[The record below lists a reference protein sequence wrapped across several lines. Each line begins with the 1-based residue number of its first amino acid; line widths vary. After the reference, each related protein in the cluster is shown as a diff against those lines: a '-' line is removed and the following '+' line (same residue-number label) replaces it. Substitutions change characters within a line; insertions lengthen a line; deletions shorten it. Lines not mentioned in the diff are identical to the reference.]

1 MKKNDLSDLPI
12 VIFQPFSINSSEAQC
27 DACPAGISSDLA
39 YKAEPYQGNYIS
51 PVLNLINL
59 NNGFNVAYASHIH
72 LNPLVLNDSAIT
84 LLEDFKNPKY
94 LDYQTL
100 SDKDLKKFLELNL
113 IRPAE
118 SSTQELI
125 ESSDTLTA
133 QFCLTSTCNLS
144 CDYCFMPHNSDE
156 MSFETGYR
164 SIDAA
169 FRSAIIHNFRI
180 VKLKYS
186 GGEPLRCFSK
196 ILQFHKYASAL
207 AKQYNIELQGS
218 VLSNGTLLTPDIIEK
233 IKSLN
238 LRLMISLDGL
248 KKDHDCQRHFA
259 DGSGSFDK
267 VVRSIGLALSEDLIP
282 DISITVSSRNISGL
296 PELMQ
301 WVLEKDLPFS
311 LNFYRENDFSEM
323 HKDLKLEEERII
335 NGLLAAYKVIESH
348 LPRRSLLASLA
359 DRANLAIP
367 HLRPCSVGHSYMV
380 FDTNGNISKC
390 QMQMNPA
397 ITDIHSA
404 DPLKLV
410 REDRTGIRNISV
422 EDKEECRECQWKH
435 WCAGGCPLEAFRVTG
450 KYDAKSPNCNIYKAI
465 FPEILRLEGLRMLHY
480 HQM

>member
-1 MKKNDLSDLPI
+1 MDKTKLFDLNLQHILFGGIYQGDCDCACSFFVYP
-12 VIFQPFSINSSEAQC
+12 QQNINQAFVEAWNLLISWLHVTSRCNLRCSYCYLQNH
-27 DACPAGISSDLA
+27 SSDMSLSTGQKA
-39 YKAEPYQGNYIS
+39 IELTFKSAALNGYKQ
-51 PVLNLINL
+51 
-59 NNGFNVAYASHIH
+59 
-72 LNPLVLNDSAIT
+72 
-84 LLEDFKNPKY
+84 
-94 LDYQTL
+94 
-100 SDKDLKKFLELNL
+100 
-113 IRPAE
+113 
-118 SSTQELI
+118 
-125 ESSDTLTA
+125 
-133 QFCLTSTCNLS
+133 
-144 CDYCFMPHNSDE
+144 
-156 MSFETGYR
+156 
-164 SIDAA
+164 
-169 FRSAIIHNFRI
+169 

-186 GGEPLRCFSK
+186 GGEPLLRFPFIEEVQRNAQFLAQKHK
-196 ILQFHKYASAL
+196 IKLD
-207 AKQYNIELQGS
+207 S
-218 VLSNGTLLTPDIIEK
+218 VILSNGTLLTLDIIEK

-267 VVRSIGLALSEDLIP
+267 VVRSIELALSEGLIP
-282 DISITVSSRNISGL
+282 DISITVSSRNIAGL

-311 LNFYRENDFSEM
+311 LNFYRENDLSKM
-323 HKDLKLEEERII
+323 HKDLKLEEEKII

-348 LPRRSLLASLA
+348 HPRRSLLASLA

-367 HLRPCSVGHSYMV
+367 HLRPCSVGNSYMV

-390 QMQMNPA
+390 QMQMNPPIA
-397 ITDIHSA
+397 DIHA
-404 DPLKLV
+404 DDPLKLV

-480 HQM
+480 QSNIT

>member
-1 MKKNDLSDLPI
+1 MDKVDLNSQHEHLLHTGIGQCDCACSFFAYPQQNINQAFVEAENLLTSWLH
-12 VIFQPFSINSSEAQC
+12 VTNRCNLRCSYCYLQNNSSDMPLSIGQ
-27 DACPAGISSDLA
+27 
-39 YKAEPYQGNYIS
+39 KAIELTFKS
-51 PVLNLINL
+51 AVLN
-59 NNGFNVAYASHIH
+59 
-72 LNPLVLNDSAIT
+72 
-84 LLEDFKNPKY
+84 
-94 LDYQTL
+94 
-100 SDKDLKKFLELNL
+100 
-113 IRPAE
+113 
-118 SSTQELI
+118 
-125 ESSDTLTA
+125 
-133 QFCLTSTCNLS
+133 
-144 CDYCFMPHNSDE
+144 
-156 MSFETGYR
+156 GYKQ
-164 SIDAA
+164 I
-169 FRSAIIHNFRI
+169 
-180 VKLKYS
+180 KLKYS
-186 GGEPLRCFSK
+186 GGEPLLRFPFIEEIQRNAQSLAQKHK
-196 ILQFHKYASAL
+196 IKLD
-207 AKQYNIELQGS
+207 S
-218 VLSNGTLLTPDIIEK
+218 VILSNGTLLTPDIIEK

-282 DISITVSSRNISGL
+282 DISITVSSRNIAGL

-323 HKDLKLEEERII
+323 HKDLKLEEEKII
-335 NGLLAAYKVIESH
+335 NGLLAAYKVIESR

-390 QMQMNPA
+390 QMQMNPPIA
-397 ITDIHSA
+397 DIHSA